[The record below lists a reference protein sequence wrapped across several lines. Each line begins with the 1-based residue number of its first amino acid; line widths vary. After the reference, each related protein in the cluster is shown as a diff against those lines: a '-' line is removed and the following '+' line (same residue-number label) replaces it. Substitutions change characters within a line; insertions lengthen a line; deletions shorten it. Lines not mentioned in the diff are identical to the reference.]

1 MTTDYSQWADLSLGP
16 PFLDPTLSPGD
27 GSGHSGEALCILHKA
42 QVWTAYTLAS
52 TIFKSFKPEDLSW
65 ANFPFSLFLL
75 FFWGKKINYAI
86 VYTPGCIRR
95 RGISVLKRPGV
106 NWGYFSVFGFLFGGM
121 YSWPTPWNVIPTFD
135 LRQDTVWVCVLG
147 GTRVCHM
154 LLLPNQDSCHPV
166 SPLVTKPP
174 RLSCLLELFF
184 LSKLESHFPNL
195 IVCWSNHF
203 LWLWVRR
210 LLFENRLVLRK
221 QRGQGR

>member
-16 PFLDPTLSPGD
+16 PFPDPTLSPGD

-42 QVWTAYTLAS
+42 QVWTASTLAS

-65 ANFPFSLFLL
+65 ANFPFSLFY
-75 FFWGKKINYAI
+75 FSGEKKINYAI

-135 LRQDTVWVCVLG
+135 LRQ
-147 GTRVCHM
+147 TRSGCACWG
-154 LLLPNQDSCHPV
+154 DSCLPYV
-166 SPLVTKPP
+166 ASAQSGQLSSCFPLGNKATKTV
-174 RLSCLLELFF
+174 LFIGTVLPQQTWKS
-184 LSKLESHFPNL
+184 LSKSD
-195 IVCWSNHF
+195 S
-203 LWLWVRR
+203 
-210 LLFENRLVLRK
+210 LLV
-221 QRGQGR
+221 